1 MEATLINAVFLI
13 ATSAAVV
20 KFALFEWE
28 GVLCA
33 WTRVSKSM
41 TRRESPER
49 QFGS

>member
-28 GVLCA
+28 GVLRA

-41 TRRESPER
+41 ACRRSTER
-49 QFGS
+49 QSGS